1 MMLKA
6 KLRAIQTELNTSIR
20 IDIVDEYKE
29 KLHLSGQRKIK
40 KNSSYL
46 IFSVWINTPDDSTEF
61 AVLKGYLD
69 TVFSIPWKKQKS
81 AKIDIQRV
89 RKELDHHHFG
99 LDSC

>member
-1 MMLKA
+1 M
-6 KLRAIQTELNTSIR
+6 
-20 IDIVDEYKE
+20 
-29 KLHLSGQRKIK
+29 
-40 KNSSYL
+40 
-46 IFSVWINTPDDSTEF
+46 TPNFNKTEF

-99 LDSC
+99 LDSVKTRILEHSTEFALLEK